1 MGIGINSGNWGFA
14 RPIGPSR
21 IAASPGGRLSAS
33 SGAGPT
39 PPVSGQVKLADQ
51 LGIKMITIP
60 AGEFIFQGISGV
72 RHNGYKI
79 AETEFTNGQF
89 KRLLELMPDELARM
103 VKDPQKKL
111 ESSLAAVDPNY
122 KEEAEDCPMVGLSQI
137 EYAGIAKL
145 LGLRLLTE
153 LEWERAAAG
162 KDGRAYSFGNQFDQS
177 KVTFNG
183 KGTRSVYAHREAA
196 TPEGVF
202 DLSGNVWEWTS
213 SYYGKIYLHDPK
225 NPRFPIPGAN
235 MILRGGAWNRDIERI
250 FQVAYRYADLPELQ
264 YDSVGVRF
272 AKDIQPDPGKI

>member
-21 IAASPGGRLSAS
+21 IAASPGGSMAAAS
-33 SGAGPT
+33 GCGSTA
-39 PPVSGQVKLADQ
+39 PVSGPVRPADQ
-51 LGIKMITIP
+51 LGIKLITIP
-60 AGEFIFQGISGV
+60 AGEFIFQGIPGV
-72 RHNGYKI
+72 RHNGFRI

-89 KRLLELMPDELARM
+89 RRLLELMPEELAKI
-103 VKDPQKKL
+103 VKAPQKKL

-183 KGTRSVYAHREAA
+183 KGTRSVYAHPEAA
-196 TPEGVF
+196 TQEGVF